1 MSNEQNPNPWSR
13 EAWSGT
19 SPEQQPTWPHTGQA
33 SSHPSTPA
41 QPSAATAQPSASYPQ
56 PRTAPTQNQ
65 QWASPTSAFGTPQAA
80 QTATATQ
87 KKTGKGRTRLAGVLA
102 VALLAAGV
110 GGGAGFAASQLTD
123 QGASSAATTT
133 GESSG
138 GTSTTV
144 VQGDPSN
151 PDWAAVAAAA
161 SKSVVAID
169 VVTSSGEGQGSGVVI
184 DGEGH
189 IVTNNHV
196 VSGAQGGTVTVLL
209 GNSSYEAKLIGTDP
223 STDLA
228 VIKLVDPP
236 SDLNV
241 MAYGDNKSLAVGE
254 PVMAIGNP
262 LGLADTV
269 TTGIV
274 SALNRPVTTSAVTEQ
289 QQDPGFGQMTRQ
301 TSADTVVTAAIQTN
315 AAINP
320 GNSGG
325 ALVNTKGEL
334 VGITSSIASLSSGQ
348 GQSGNIGI
356 GFAIGSDQVQYV
368 ADQLIANGTAQHPQ
382 LGISAR
388 DVEGTGQLGAVV
400 AQVNQGSPAAEAGL
414 RADDLVTAVNG
425 EPVTSSES
433 LVALVR
439 SGRVGQ
445 PMDLTVVRNGSEEQV
460 SVTPVAAGA

>member
-41 QPSAATAQPSASYPQ
+41 QPSASYPQ

-65 QWASPTSAFGTPQAA
+65 QWASPTSAFGTPQSA

-133 GESSG
+133 TGETSG

-151 PDWAAVAAAA
+151 PDWEAVAAAA

-274 SALNRPVTTSAVTEQ
+274 SALNRPVTTSAVTEPP
-289 QQDPGFGQMTRQ
+289 PG
-301 TSADTVVTAAIQTN
+301 
-315 AAINP
+315 
-320 GNSGG
+320 GG
-325 ALVNTKGEL
+325 
-334 VGITSSIASLSSGQ
+334 
-348 GQSGNIGI
+348 
-356 GFAIGSDQVQYV
+356 
-368 ADQLIANGTAQHPQ
+368 P
-382 LGISAR
+382 
-388 DVEGTGQLGAVV
+388 
-400 AQVNQGSPAAEAGL
+400 P
-414 RADDLVTAVNG
+414 
-425 EPVTSSES
+425 P
-433 LVALVR
+433 
-439 SGRVGQ
+439 
-445 PMDLTVVRNGSEEQV
+445 
-460 SVTPVAAGA
+460 